1 MFNVIP
7 TNLSN
12 ASSNLRWM
20 SSTVWEILKITKS
33 QRNAQKTQSVTAQ
46 HLLKVLEA
54 LNKSSLMLRKTMISS
69 IVLQEKSLET
79 DLKTQ
84 LLLTTRDGKR
94 SGKTEKTPSK
104 LLQRLQAAT
113 LIVSKNVHKLPKLI
127 RMKSVLSIIKM
138 RSQRLLKNTAHTHTT
153 KMSTNVEENANVSI
167 QQLKSTGEAFTTKRL
182 PRKNTVNPLPNSQ
195 RKNVPNWLNLSQ
207 LMKNHKDLK
216 TSSDQPFLKNSFF

>member
-33 QRNAQKTQSVTAQ
+33 QRNAQQTQSVTAQ
-46 HLLKVLEA
+46 HSLKVLEA

-84 LLLTTRDGKR
+84 LLVTTRDGKR
-94 SGKTEKTPSK
+94 SGKTEKMPSK

-127 RMKSVLSIIKM
+127 RMKSVLSIIKI
-138 RSQRLLKNTAHTHTT
+138 RSQRLLKKSAQSIAT
-153 KMSTNVEENANVSI
+153 KMSINVEENANVSI
-167 QQLKSTGEAFTTKRL
+167 QQ
-182 PRKNTVNPLPNSQ
+182 
-195 RKNVPNWLNLSQ
+195 
-207 LMKNHKDLK
+207 
-216 TSSDQPFLKNSFF
+216 

>member
-12 ASSNLRWM
+12 VSSNLRWM

-33 QRNAQKTQSVTAQ
+33 QRNAQQTQSVTAQ
-46 HLLKVLEA
+46 HSLKVLEA

-84 LLLTTRDGKR
+84 LLVTTRDGKR
-94 SGKTEKTPSK
+94 SGKTEKMPSK
-104 LLQRLQAAT
+104 QLQRLQAAT

-127 RMKSVLSIIKM
+127 RMKSVLSIIKI
-138 RSQRLLKNTAHTHTT
+138 RSQRLLKKSAHSITT

-167 QQLKSTGEAFTTKRL
+167 QQ
-182 PRKNTVNPLPNSQ
+182 
-195 RKNVPNWLNLSQ
+195 
-207 LMKNHKDLK
+207 
-216 TSSDQPFLKNSFF
+216 